1 MKINQILTEAP
12 KFDAGSGPARSW
24 QRQWMKANPDATRR
38 QALLAAEQM
47 AASQPDLD
55 FLDKKFDPNTAIT
68 IDQMMAA
75 TEFDNP
81 KDYKGPIGNVA
92 GSEVDATAGAGDIE
106 DPDNVDS
113 GNWGANYVDARG
125 DSATDDETSADDNL
139 LATGPDE
146 TEGNLLAQQTA
157 QAAADDAALA
167 KMKANAC

>member
-1 MKINQILTEAP
+1 MKINQVLIEADPPVDLGAGMARAWQNAWMKQNPGSNREQALYAAQQMAVSNPDALTK
-12 KFDAGSGPARSW
+12 KFDA
-24 QRQWMKANPDATRR
+24 
-38 QALLAAEQM
+38 
-47 AASQPDLD
+47 
-55 FLDKKFDPNTAIT
+55 NTAVT

-125 DSATDDETSADDNL
+125 DSATDDETLSL
-139 LATGPDE
+139 IHI
-146 TEGNLLAQQTA
+146 
-157 QAAADDAALA
+157 
-167 KMKANAC
+167 